1 MNIALE
7 KSFPIKERFP
17 LKIRGEAFNLA
28 NTVIYAPPV
37 TDFTQSNFGQLPLT
51 QYNFP
56 RVIQF
61 AGKFYF

>member
-1 MNIALE
+1 MALE
-7 KSFPIKERFP
+7 KSFPFKERFKFT
-17 LKIRGEAFNLA
+17 LRGEAFNLA
-28 NTVIYAPPV
+28 NTVIYAPPS
-37 TDFTQSNFGQLPLT
+37 TDFNSANFGQLPLT